1 MWPSAH
7 WFWMEDDF
15 CLFFLNNKSFTNIDS
30 INREWSQAI
39 WVRLLTYCTCGLSKD
54 SFTVVKK
61 LLFRSFLLFIFV
73 CFVSCFHF
81 EIQSSFIP
89 DGPLCQMWISH
100 QFHVFTNTHCLC
112 VRQRLGVTTL
122 CMVHHH
128 KLILRVI
135 KWSQS
140 TQGIAK
146 PALLCAVLAWFP
158 TSSDLLIRLTHC
170 RITEKPVIAYAAPAP
185 THYIIYFL
193 MKRDL
198 PPLDQLCFLA
208 GGDGGEDRGLTVG
221 GQTVWGWRVCCV
233 MWHHTASSVPSGL
246 VMPEL
251 PGDKKKEEKRVSQ
264 CSNMRGVGT
273 WTMFFFYLFK
283 DSNNRVVK
291 YSCFLWMNC
300 VTHWSDMLWCIS
312 LLL

>member
-15 CLFFLNNKSFTNIDS
+15 CLFFLNNKSITNIDS

-61 LLFRSFLLFIFV
+61 QLFRSFLLFIFV

-140 TQGIAK
+140 TQGIGEAGSFVRCPCMVPHIVRFVN
-146 PALLCAVLAWFP
+146 PADTLSNHRKACYCLRSACTHSLHHILPYEAWFASPWSALFPGRRRWRGGPWADCWRPDCVRMARLLCHVASHCLLCSQWLGYAW
-158 TSSDLLIRLTHC
+158 
-170 RITEKPVIAYAAPAP
+170 AA
-185 THYIIYFL
+185 
-193 MKRDL
+193 
-198 PPLDQLCFLA
+198 
-208 GGDGGEDRGLTVG
+208 
-221 GQTVWGWRVCCV
+221 WW
-233 MWHHTASSVPSGL
+233 
-246 VMPEL
+246 
-251 PGDKKKEEKRVSQ
+251 
-264 CSNMRGVGT
+264 
-273 WTMFFFYLFK
+273 
-283 DSNNRVVK
+283 
-291 YSCFLWMNC
+291 
-300 VTHWSDMLWCIS
+300 
-312 LLL
+312 